1 MKKIVRLT
9 ESDLTRIVKRVIN
22 EDELKLSGDFE
33 SEMRKLLS
41 DFEDK
46 GMSLEQIHKQLK
58 TWQQSISAKIYR
70 NKNKK

>member
-1 MKKIVRLT
+1 MKRIIRLT
-9 ESDLTRIVKRVIN
+9 ESDLTRIVRRVIN
-22 EDELKLSGDFE
+22 EDESKLSGDFE
-33 SEMRKLLS
+33 SEMRKLLN

-70 NKNKK
+70 KKNK

>member
-1 MKKIVRLT
+1 MRNRLT
-9 ESDLTRIVKRVIN
+9 ESDLTRIVRRVIN
-22 EDELKLSGDFE
+22 EDESKLSGDFE
-33 SEMRKLLS
+33 SEMRKLLN

-70 NKNKK
+70 KKNL

>member
-1 MKKIVRLT
+1 MKKVIKLT
-9 ESDLTRIVKRVIN
+9 ESDLTRIVRRVIN
-22 EDELKLSGDFE
+22 EDESKLSGDFE

-41 DFEDK
+41 DFEDR

-70 NKNKK
+70 KNKK